1 EPAAAATALQRPAS
15 SSALHAESMAL
26 SCGAPAPSPFVARH
40 VHRIAAGGTVLDLA
54 CGNGRHAMLC
64 RARGHPVVAVDRD
77 TAAVNALAAATSNIG
92 DPGIEVVTAD
102 LEGAPWPLGAR
113 TFAAVIVVNYLW
125 RPLLPRIV
133 DAVAEHGVLIY
144 ETFAVGNE
152 RYGRPRNPDFLL
164 REGELRD
171 LAAERFEVLVYEHGV
186 EGEPPAAVRQRL

>member
-1 EPAAAATALQRPAS
+1 V
-15 SSALHAESMAL
+15 H
-26 SCGAPAPSPFVARH
+26 CGAPALSPFVARH

-54 CGNGRHAMLC
+54 CGNGRHALLC

-77 TAAVNALAAATSNIG
+77 TAAVEALAAA
-92 DPGIEVVTAD
+92 DPGIEVVRAD

-133 DAVAEHGVLIY
+133 DAVAPHGVLIY
-144 ETFAVGNE
+144 ETFAIGNE

-164 REGELRD
+164 REGELRE
-171 LAAERFEVLVYEHGV
+171 LAAEQLEVLVYEHGV
-186 EGEPPAAVRQRL
+186 EGEPPAAVRQRLCAVRRR

>member
-1 EPAAAATALQRPAS
+1 
-15 SSALHAESMAL
+15 
-26 SCGAPAPSPFVARH
+26 

-54 CGNGRHAMLC
+54 CGSGRHALLC

-77 TAAVNALAAATSNIG
+77 TASVAALAATDA
-92 DPGIEVVTAD
+92 GIEVVRAD

-133 DAVAEHGVLIY
+133 DAVAERGVLLY

-171 LAAERFEVLVYEHGV
+171 LAAERFEVLVCEHGV
-186 EGEPPAAVRQRL
+186 EGEPPSAVRQRLCAVRR